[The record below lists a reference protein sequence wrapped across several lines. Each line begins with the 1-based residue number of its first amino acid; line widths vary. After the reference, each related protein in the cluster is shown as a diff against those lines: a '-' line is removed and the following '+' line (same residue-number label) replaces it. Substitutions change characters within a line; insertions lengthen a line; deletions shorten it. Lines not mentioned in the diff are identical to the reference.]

1 MKLDQLRKIIREE
14 VRSAVKEE
22 LQEVMNEAVKSAS
35 GLNTLATPTKTIQVE
50 TQKPSP
56 TNPVMGKTSLDEMLQ
71 MTRNNMTNEEYKTIF
86 SGNAQNAMGGVPQV
100 NGTPRQNVANSL
112 ANQMQMSPGAGIDI
126 SQLDFVKK
134 AGAVLQASE
143 LKDKQKAGTV

>member
-22 LQEVMNEAVKSAS
+22 LQDVMNEAVKAASAP
-35 GLNTLATPTKTIQVE
+35 NTMAAPAKTIQVE
-50 TQKPSP
+50 AQTL
-56 TNPVMGKTSLDEMLQ
+56 TNPGKGKASLDEMLQ
-71 MTRNNMTNEEYKTIF
+71 MTKNNMTNEEYKTIF
-86 SGNAQNAMGGVPQV
+86 SGNANNAMGGVPQV
-100 NGTPRQNVANSL
+100 NGTPRQKVANSL
-112 ANQMQMSPGAGIDI
+112 ANQMQMNTGAGIDI

>member
-22 LQEVMNEAVKSAS
+22 LQEVMNEAVKAAS
-35 GLNTLATPTKTIQVE
+35 GPNTLATPYKTIQVE

-86 SGNAQNAMGGVPQV
+86 SGNTQNAMGGVPTPT
-100 NGTPRQNVANSL
+100 GAPRQNVANSI
-112 ANQMQMSPGAGIDI
+112 ANQMNMSTGGGIDI
-126 SQLDFVKK
+126 SQLDFVKN
-134 AGAVLQASE
+134 AGAVLKASNE
-143 LKDKQKAGTV
+143 KDRQKAGIV

>member
-35 GLNTLATPTKTIQVE
+35 APNTLATPTKTIQVE

-100 NGTPRQNVANSL
+100 NGSPRQNVANSL
-112 ANQMQMSPGAGIDI
+112 ANRMQMSPGAGIDI